1 MRLDALGPT
10 NLLKKALFQK
20 RVLVEAHEA
29 HWNFHTLGCV
39 GLPGGASHNIALVR
53 QARRALADLLP
64 AEVLG
69 VAFAQAAQPDG
80 APILSSKLFWHKPL
94 CSTMQDKI
102 IVA

>member
-29 HWNFHTLGCV
+29 HWNLGAV
-39 GLPGGASHNIALVR
+39 QN
-53 QARRALADLLP
+53 RRCIR
-64 AEVLG
+64 EVLG

-94 CSTMQDKI
+94 CAQ
-102 IVA
+102 A